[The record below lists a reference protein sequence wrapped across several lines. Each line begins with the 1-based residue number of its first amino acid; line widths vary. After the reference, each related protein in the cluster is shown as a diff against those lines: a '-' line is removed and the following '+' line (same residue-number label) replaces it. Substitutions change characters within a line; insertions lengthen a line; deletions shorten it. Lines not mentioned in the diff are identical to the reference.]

1 MKDVFVIGIDPA
13 PSKKSTVCYLKDGKI
28 LFEDFTPYE
37 LKDFLDERTE
47 PDILVCWDSPLTG
60 VDVSKKDNSFYSR
73 AIEKKFQQKEEY
85 HYLKETGVSVLGFAG
100 CPHWT
105 VSRYVLGLPKF
116 TEFDKNKI
124 PFRLITKESDIN
136 IGGRMVTEVHPA
148 IAIHHWYIES
158 IKGYK
163 TKTSQVGK
171 IFDKISKRWKLT
183 LGIKPKNSD
192 QLDALVA
199 FVLGTLW
206 LKKDGVE
213 IYEHKNSSFLLPEK
227 DWKL

>member
-1 MKDVFVIGIDPA
+1 M
-13 PSKKSTVCYLKDGKI
+13 
-28 LFEDFTPYE
+28 
-37 LKDFLDERTE
+37 
-47 PDILVCWDSPLTG
+47 
-60 VDVSKKDNSFYSR
+60 
-73 AIEKKFQQKEEY
+73 
-85 HYLKETGVSVLGFAG
+85 
-100 CPHWT
+100 
-105 VSRYVLGLPKF
+105 LGLPKF
-116 TEFDKNKI
+116 SIYDKDEI
-124 PFRLITKESDIN
+124 PFRLITNESDIKL
-136 IGGRMVTEVHPA
+136 GGRMVTEVHPA
-148 IAIHHWYIES
+148 IAIYFWYGEKS

-213 IYEHKNSSFLLPEK
+213 IYEHKNGSFLLPEK